1 MSIDTLATYPA
12 PADTASV
19 ENTVA
24 AVGIWEAFVQA
35 HKPMWAAER
44 AAHCAEVRADLAAT
58 PAKERTA
65 EDALTDVRRYKAMLQ
80 VPAVIASAPWTR
92 DVEAKLANARAELG
106 RFRRA
111 GAR

>member
-1 MSIDTLATYPA
+1 MSIDVALESPTSTASPE
-12 PADTASV
+12 DTA
-19 ENTVA
+19 N
-24 AVGIWEAFVQA
+24 AVGVWEAFVQA

-65 EDALTDVRRYKAMLQ
+65 EDALADIRRYTAMLN
-80 VPAVIASAPWTR
+80 VPAVIASTPWKH